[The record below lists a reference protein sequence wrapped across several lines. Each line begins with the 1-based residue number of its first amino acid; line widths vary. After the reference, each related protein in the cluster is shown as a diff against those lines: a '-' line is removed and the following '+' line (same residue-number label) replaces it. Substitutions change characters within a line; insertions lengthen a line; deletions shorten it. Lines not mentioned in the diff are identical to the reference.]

1 MVKGEQMAEI
11 TVKKIPSHVVYK
23 AEYDIRGI
31 SDFFN
36 LETGENYLYDL
47 QYLMEAENPAVNVP
61 DFDNDYN
68 YFEYP
73 YGRNGDGTIHVVY
86 RDMVDRMGRD
96 NAKGSYVFEEMPE
109 IKAAVLEHTGS
120 FDSVGEGFEKVYE
133 WIRENG
139 YEIAGKGRISAIH
152 GPWDRD
158 NENEYVNECQV
169 PVKAAE

>member
-1 MVKGEQMAEI
+1 MTEI
-11 TVKKIPSHVVYK
+11 TLKTIPAHVVYK

-36 LETGENYLYDL
+36 LETGENFLYDL
-47 QYLMEAENPAVNVP
+47 QYLMEAENRDVNVP

-73 YGRNGDGTIHVVY
+73 YGSNGNGTIHVVY
-86 RDMVDRMGRD
+86 RDMVDKMGKD
-96 NAKGSYVFEEMPE
+96 NAKGAYVFEQMPE
-109 IKAAVLEHTGS
+109 IQAAVIAHTGP
-120 FDSVGEGFEKVYE
+120 FDTVDRGFRKLYA

-152 GPWDRD
+152 GPWDRE
-158 NENEYVNECQV
+158 NANEYVSECQV
-169 PVKAAE
+169 PVKAAK